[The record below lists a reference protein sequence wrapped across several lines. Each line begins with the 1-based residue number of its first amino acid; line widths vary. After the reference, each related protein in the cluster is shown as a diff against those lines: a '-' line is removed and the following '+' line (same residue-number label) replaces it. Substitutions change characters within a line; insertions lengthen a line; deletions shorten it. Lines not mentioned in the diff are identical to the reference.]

1 MENEGLPM
9 DVTVN
14 LHIKSH
20 CIETEARNEFS
31 RLMDTYFS
39 TDDLEGELDD
49 KIELLRDFLENSDFP
64 KLRSSDTRLSGGQ
77 ESDVVL
83 KRNDKGGIIL
93 EIR

>member
-1 MENEGLPM
+1 M

-20 CIETEARNEFS
+20 CIETEARNEYS

-39 TDDLEGELDD
+39 TDDLEGELDG

-64 KLRSSDTRLSGGQ
+64 RLRASDTRLSGGR
-77 ESDVVL
+77 ESDVVI
-83 KRNDKGGIIL
+83 KRNPEGVITLD
-93 EIR
+93 IR

>member
-1 MENEGLPM
+1 M

-20 CIETEARNEFS
+20 CIETEARNEFR

-49 KIELLRDFLENSDFP
+49 KIELLRDFLEKSDFP
-64 KLRSSDTRLSGGQ
+64 KLRSSDMRLSGGQ
-77 ESDVVL
+77 ESDVVI
-83 KRNDKGGIIL
+83 KRSDKGGIIL
-93 EIR
+93 EVR

>member
-1 MENEGLPM
+1 MEYEGLPM

-49 KIELLRDFLENSDFP
+49 RIELLRDFLEKSDFP
-64 KLRSSDTRLSGGQ
+64 TLRASDMRLSGGR
-77 ESDVVL
+77 ESDVVI
-83 KRNDKGGIIL
+83 KRNPKGVITL

>member
-1 MENEGLPM
+1 M

-31 RLMDTYFS
+31 RLMDRYFN
-39 TDDLEGELDD
+39 TDDLEGELDE
-49 KIELLRDFLENSDFP
+49 KIELLRDFLESSDFP
-64 KLRSSDTRLSGGQ
+64 KLRSSDMRLSGGQ
-77 ESDVVL
+77 ESDVVI
-83 KRNDKGGIIL
+83 KRGEDGNITL